1 MVDISTAPAETP
13 REGDSIPFVRSVNG
27 VEQLLRMDG
36 SLAVQTSNGS
46 IVIGGVATISRDP
59 VTGIVTINAPTIILG
74 GDWPTADPAVKGQL
88 YENGGY
94 LMVSAGDGT

>member
-27 VEQLLRMDG
+27 VEQLLKMDG

-46 IVIGGVATISRDP
+46 IVIAGEAAISRDP
-59 VTGIVTINAPTIILG
+59 VTGVVTIHAPTIILG
-74 GDWPTADPAVKGQL
+74 GDWPTSDPNVKGQFWV
-88 YENGGY
+88 NGGF
-94 LMVSAGDGT
+94 LMISPGDGT